1 MEEVDHRA
9 LGNALDLFHQQD
21 EGPGM
26 IFWHPRGFALYRAVE
41 GYVHARMQ
49 QAGFREIRTP
59 QLLARSLWE
68 RSGHWDKFGANMY
81 ALDNDGHVACLKPM
95 SCPCHVQIFS
105 KRVRSWRELP
115 IRYAEFGAVHR
126 AEPSGSLH
134 GLMRARA
141 FTQDDAHVF
150 CTEEQVVGELVRFC
164 ALLRHVYA
172 DFGFAGFDVALSTR
186 PAQRAG
192 DDAMWDRAEA
202 LLAQAAAAADLTV
215 RIQPGEGAF
224 YGPKLEFQLTDRYG
238 RSWQCGTAQL
248 DYVLPERLDANYI
261 GRDGA
266 KARPVMIHHAV
277 LGSLERFIGVLLEH
291 HDGWL
296 PGWLAPDQ
304 VVVANVGERDYA
316 YADELAMR
324 FADAGLRVLPDLRSE
339 RLPRKIVDAR
349 AYRVPVLA
357 IAGARE
363 ADSSSVTLRK
373 RDGAQVTLPVDEALA
388 QLQREFA
395 SPAGDGAALHAALR
409 ATSASSNAVLV
420 AS

>member
-9 LGNALDLFHQQD
+9 LGHALDLFHQQD

-26 IFWHPRGFALYRAVE
+26 VFWHPRGWALYRAIE
-41 GYVHARMQ
+41 GYVQARMQ
-49 QAGFREIRTP
+49 QAGFREIRAP

-68 RSGHWDKFGANMY
+68 RSGHWDKFGTAMFS
-81 ALDNDGHVACLKPM
+81 LDDDGHAACLKPM
-95 SCPCHVQIFS
+95 SCPCHVQVFGQ
-105 KRVRSWRELP
+105 RVRSHRELP
-115 IRYAEFGAVHR
+115 VRYAEFGAVHR
-126 AEPSGSLH
+126 AEPSGALH

-150 CTEEQVVGELVRFC
+150 CAPAQVVGELVRFC
-164 ALLRHVYA
+164 ALLRHVYE
-172 DFGFAGFDVALSTR
+172 DFGFERFDVALSTR
-186 PAQRAG
+186 PVRRAG

-202 LLAQAAAAADLTV
+202 LLAQAAEAAGLAP

-277 LGSLERFIGVLLEH
+277 LGSLERFIGILLEH

-304 VVVANVGERDYA
+304 IVVANVGEREHEYA
-316 YADELAMR
+316 SRVATNL
-324 FADAGLRVLPDLRSE
+324 ADAGLRVLPDLRAE

-349 AYRVPVLA
+349 AYRVPVMA
-357 IAGARE
+357 IVGARE
-363 ADSSSVTLRK
+363 AADGSVTLRR
-373 RDGAQVTLPVDEALA
+373 RDGMQATLNLDDAIARL
-388 QLQREFA
+388 REECA
-395 SPAGDGAALHAALR
+395 SPAAQVELLRAALDRPLDTA
-409 ATSASSNAVLV
+409 
-420 AS
+420 